1 MIKKD
6 RFTNEKL
13 NKLFDS
19 PFSLVN
25 YAIKQAKIKI
35 AKGDVRSSNVAI
47 ETLVLLDREGI
58 QPEFTEE
65 IVVTASPTVERKRS
79 EHTNSRKKDPSA
91 YTWSDVK

>member
-1 MIKKD
+1 MNKKD

-47 ETLVLLDREGI
+47 ETLLLLDRDGI
-58 QPEFTEE
+58 QPDFIEE
-65 IVVTASPTVERKRS
+65 TTITVSPPVERKRS